1 MDARPQHRK
10 VWKGLAA
17 GIAAG
22 LMASWAMSQFHA
34 LATKLPGMPSPES
47 SQDEDST
54 VKTASAISEGVFR
67 HALTEDEKKVAGSA
81 VHYGFGAGVGGVYGS
96 LAEMAPLV
104 TRGAG
109 MPFGAAVWL
118 GSHVITVPALGLSRP
133 VTESPLPV
141 EAGELAAHVVYG
153 AVVEFL
159 RRSLRHLTLR
169 LRRYNDE

>member
-1 MDARPQHRK
+1 MKARPRHRK

-22 LMASWAMSQFHA
+22 LVASWAMSQFHA
-34 LATKLPGMPSPES
+34 LATKFSSMPSLES
-47 SQDEDST
+47 GQDEDST
-54 VKTASAISEGVFR
+54 VKTAAAISEGVFR
-67 HALTEDEKKVAGSA
+67 HALTKDEKKVAGPA
-81 VHYGFGAGVGGVYGS
+81 VHYGFGAGVGGVYGA

-104 TRGAG
+104 TRGGG
-109 MPFGAAVWL
+109 MPFGVAVWL
-118 GSHVITVPALGLSRP
+118 GAHVITVPALGFSKP

-159 RRSLRHLTLR
+159 RRSIRRWMLRG
-169 LRRYNDE
+169 

>member
-10 VWKGLAA
+10 VWKGLTA

-22 LMASWAMSQFHA
+22 LMAAWAMSQFHA
-34 LATKLPGMPSPES
+34 LATRLPGMPSPES

-54 VKTASAISEGVFR
+54 VKMASAISEGVFR
-67 HALTEDEKKVAGSA
+67 HALTEDEKKVAGPA
-81 VHYGFGAGVGGVYGS
+81 VHYGFGASVGGVYGA

-109 MPFGAAVWL
+109 MPFGVVVWL
-118 GSHVITVPALGLSRP
+118 GAHVVAVPALGFSRP
-133 VTESPLPV
+133 VTKSPLPV

-159 RRSLRHLTLR
+159 RRSLRRWLLTG
-169 LRRYNDE
+169 

>member
-1 MDARPQHRK
+1 MNARPRRRK

-22 LMASWAMSQFHA
+22 LAASWTMSQFHA
-34 LATKLPGMPSPES
+34 LATTLPGMPTPES
-47 SQDEDST
+47 RQDEDST

-67 HALTEDEKKVAGSA
+67 HALTEDEKKVAGPA
-81 VHYGFGAGVGGVYGS
+81 VHYAFGAGVGGVYGA

-109 MPFGAAVWL
+109 MPFGVAVWL
-118 GSHVITVPALGLSRP
+118 GAHVIAVPALGFSKP

-141 EAGELAAHVVYG
+141 EAGELAAHLVYG

-159 RRSLRHLTLR
+159 RRSLRKKMLR
-169 LRRYNDE
+169 G

>member
-17 GIAAG
+17 GIVAG
-22 LMASWAMSQFHA
+22 LMASWAMSQFQA
-34 LATKLPGMPSPES
+34 FATKLPGMRSTES
-47 SQDEDST
+47 SQGEDST

-67 HALTEDEKKVAGSA
+67 HALTEDEKKVAGPA
-81 VHYGFGAGVGGVYGS
+81 VHYGFGAGVGGVYGA

-109 MPFGAAVWL
+109 MPFGVAVWL
-118 GSHVITVPALGLSRP
+118 GAHVITVPALGFSKP
-133 VTESPLPV
+133 VTESPLPL

-153 AVVEFL
+153 AVVECL
-159 RRSLRHLTLR
+159 RRSLRRWVLR
-169 LRRYNDE
+169 G